1 MGCPLLRG
9 LRTDRETVACGMIS
23 EKNKSSPDDMYGV
36 KSLGAVVTKRLK
48 MQGFI
53 VSDPGFGPKYAQDHQ
68 KNVSKWIA
76 DGTFKTQMSTTV
88 GIDNAVQGLLG
99 MLRGDNF
106 GKAVLEIAPLKVSVN
121 ANAMAMC
128 KS

>member
-1 MGCPLLRG
+1 
-9 LRTDRETVACGMIS
+9 MIS
-23 EKNKSSPDDMYGV
+23 NFNKSSPDEIYGV
-36 KSLGAVVTKRLK
+36 KSLSTVVTKRLK

-53 VSDPGFGPKYAQDHQ
+53 VGDPGFGSKYAKDHQ

-106 GKAVLEIAPLKVSVN
+106 GKAVLEVAPLKVSVN
-121 ANAMAMC
+121 AIAMVVC
-128 KS
+128 DS

>member
-1 MGCPLLRG
+1 MLGRIG
-9 LRTDRETVACGMIS
+9 SDRETVTCGMIS
-23 EKNKSSPDDMYGV
+23 GYNKSDPDEIYGV
-36 KSLGAVVTKRLK
+36 KNLSTTVTKRLK

-88 GIDNAVQGLLG
+88 GIDNAIQGLLG

-106 GKAVLEIAPLKVSVN
+106 GKAVLEVVPFKVGVN
-121 ANAMAMC
+121 ARAVAI
-128 KS
+128 

>member
-1 MGCPLLRG
+1 MLGRIG
-9 LRTDRETVACGMIS
+9 SDRETVTCGMIS
-23 EKNKSSPDDMYGV
+23 GYNKSNPDEIYGV
-36 KSLGAVVTKRLK
+36 KNLSTIVTKRLK
-48 MQGFI
+48 IQGFI

-88 GIDNAVQGLLG
+88 GIDNAIQGLLG

-106 GKAVLEIAPLKVSVN
+106 GKAVLEVAPFKVGVN
-121 ANAMAMC
+121 ARAVAI
-128 KS
+128 